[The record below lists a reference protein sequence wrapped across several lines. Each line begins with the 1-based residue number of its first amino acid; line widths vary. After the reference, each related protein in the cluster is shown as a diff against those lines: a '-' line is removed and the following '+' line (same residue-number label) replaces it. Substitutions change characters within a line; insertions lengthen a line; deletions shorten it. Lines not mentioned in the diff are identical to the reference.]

1 MIDNEVSF
9 TSLCYITV
17 DYEGRIWLNRLADVE
32 DDILHTPFKSERTD
46 NYFENRDRLY
56 RNDGPTALGTV
67 GIWEWT
73 AIPNRDNPAID
84 YVQSYYV
91 KDYSPV
97 RVVVLMAKSLDE
109 VVEQL
114 QNGTARTQAYF
125 CDTLFCYEPKWG
137 QFAGVLCRAN
147 EFNISDRC
155 AKLSETVYSLPSYT
169 ISSGDIYN
177 WDDRNL
183 RFLKTLQVGEPSGYV
198 SIGNTDEVIRTLI
211 LERTTWPLFKEC
223 IGATKAEWKHCKL
236 LLEKICGESLYDAIV
251 QKLNC
256 TLDQAKQTVDDFVN
270 RADALTKVGDIDV
283 NVLAEI
289 AKNHDELRELCEKA
303 VSVEWHNSHAAEIAK
318 AEAEV
323 SEMEGTISIAKK
335 QHSELLAEI
344 ATKQGE
350 LDRLLAEIA
359 QYESIGKETLVA
371 VRQKIADAQKDIA
384 GFIADISVFLPQS
397 NATLPYGNHPAPWQ
411 YSSASGRYSDEDEEI
426 ELAESWRNE
435 YDAIYQNLSCA
446 LSIEPDF
453 CSMLTAFLYATH
465 INNVP
470 TLIAGPG
477 GQDIAEVLS
486 VSMYANGAGQLTL
499 GDECDLSIVERIS
512 EADDSIV
519 SVQNMFG
526 KGWTDALPQKFTRL
540 KKQIIWTHPYV
551 EDMFRG
557 DPRKPWI
564 DISSEKITQRHLGMV
579 ALQTYLREKSNS
591 LDAIPAIE
599 FLDEH
604 LQPFSRFLEIFE
616 ISKDDILVPVGSKGA
631 LGSYKDELEK
641 SLSALKQKRDDHPE
655 LFETDDSSDSG
666 KKSLLDALYE
676 EGVIP
681 TYSFPKNVVSTY
693 ISDVSGKVKY
703 QVERGLDVAIGEYA
717 PGRAIVVDKTTY
729 QIGGLYYPGGERSE
743 RTAASPAKAFIQDA
757 SYRKSIRTCS
767 QCGWFGLEEDNPDT
781 CPFCG
786 NKALTNMLP
795 MLRPWGFAPRNAT
808 SIETAQ
814 LNEEYSATQQPLYS
828 TLPDADDVTAVNGCA
843 NIRMAVRPNQ
853 RIIMLNNGVSGKGF
867 TICCDCGA
875 AMPGDDPAVLKDVL
889 RPYRSKFIKTRC
901 KHSDTINV
909 NLGYDFVTDMLVL
922 EFALDRQQ
930 IDTNP
935 TRNSWLNRA
944 GQSLAEGLRLAACQ
958 ELDIEFTEL
967 VTGFRVRQNR
977 NGDFVDIYLYDSL
990 SSGAGYAVSIESS
1003 IRQLLTKTRELLE
1016 GCTCDSA
1023 CHSCLKHYRNQY
1035 IHSVLDRKAA
1045 LDLLNWGETGARVS
1059 AVPYEK
1065 QQYLL
1070 KSLEQ
1075 ILQISGI
1082 HIDVNHESVWA
1093 EGRYSKKKVVVYP
1106 AMWTKPIEENTIF
1119 VSDAHLKYAKPYALK
1134 TILDSL

>member
-109 VVEQL
+109 VIEQL

-270 RADALTKVGDIDV
+270 RADALVKVGDIDV

-323 SEMEGTISIAKK
+323 SEMEETISIAKK

-371 VRQKIADAQKDIA
+371 VRQKIADAQKDMA

-397 NATLPYGNHPAPWQ
+397 NATLPYGNPPASWQ
-411 YSSASGRYSDEDEEI
+411 YSSTSGQYSDEDI

-446 LSIEPDF
+446 LGIEPDF

>member
-1 MIDNEVSF
+1 
-9 TSLCYITV
+9 
-17 DYEGRIWLNRLADVE
+17 
-32 DDILHTPFKSERTD
+32 
-46 NYFENRDRLY
+46 
-56 RNDGPTALGTV
+56 
-67 GIWEWT
+67 
-73 AIPNRDNPAID
+73 
-84 YVQSYYV
+84 
-91 KDYSPV
+91 
-97 RVVVLMAKSLDE
+97 MAKSLDE

-183 RFLKTLQVGEPSGYV
+183 RFLKTLQLVEPSGYV

-270 RADALTKVGDIDV
+270 RADALIKVGDIDV

-323 SEMEGTISIAKK
+323 SEMEETISIAKK

-371 VRQKIADAQKDIA
+371 VRQKIADAQKDMA

-397 NATLPYGNHPAPWQ
+397 NATLPYGNPPASWQ
-411 YSSASGRYSDEDEEI
+411 YSSTSGQYSDEDI

-446 LSIEPDF
+446 LGIEPDF

-551 EDMFRG
+551 EDMLSIAPLARSESGGVLFPARMHMLFRG
-557 DPRKPWI
+557 IKGVYACTNPDCPHSHTENGLTLGEVYFSDGNLTCKECGSTIYELYNDRRCGSIFFRGFVLKQDFEARRRTYLWHQPGMINEDEVKEIHLFIPSAGYRLPERQGQNKISPCYLDVQSGFIDFSDDSLDGKQGIRKLYYSGFTAKARPDILTFSTCPHCRHELSKMQLTSFNTRGNQSFFNLIKAQFQAQPAVPGKTGDPDRLPNEGRKVLLFSDSRQRAAKLARDMSDASDMTAARQLAVLAI
-564 DISSEKITQRHLGMV
+564 DRMEHEVAEQSMNYFYDYFAMV
-579 ALQTYLREKSNS
+579 AVEHHVQIFHDSETEKQRER
-591 LDAIPAIE
+591 LIE
-599 FLDEH
+599 HGTQALKNYTRARKRG
-604 LQPFSRFLEIFE
+604 QQYTPRFTIDNAPTQMKEQLIRFYCGGYNT
-616 ISKDDILVPVGSKGA
+616 LV
-631 LGSYKDELEK
+631 D
-641 SLSALKQKRDDHPE
+641 SALSWIEP
-655 LFETDDSSDSG
+655 TDAAKWDA
-666 KKSLLDALYE
+666 LDALE
-676 EGVIP
+676 EAGIEVSEEEFMEFFNAWILSTCDTSVILGHTIP
-681 TYSFPKNVVSTY
+681 
-693 ISDVSGKVKY
+693 DV
-703 QVERGLDVAIGEYA
+703 
-717 PGRAIVVDKTTY
+717 
-729 QIGGLYYPGGERSE
+729 
-743 RTAASPAKAFIQDA
+743 
-757 SYRKSIRTCS
+757 IR
-767 QCGWFGLEEDNPDT
+767 E
-781 CPFCG
+781 
-786 NKALTNMLP
+786 K
-795 MLRPWGFAPRNAT
+795 
-808 SIETAQ
+808 
-814 LNEEYSATQQPLYS
+814 
-828 TLPDADDVTAVNGCA
+828 
-843 NIRMAVRPNQ
+843 VRPNYVGYVQ
-853 RIIMLNNGVSGKGF
+853 R
-867 TICCDCGA
+867 
-875 AMPGDDPAVLKDVL
+875 
-889 RPYRSKFIKTRC
+889 RSQKT
-901 KHSDTINV
+901 
-909 NLGYDFVTDMLVL
+909 
-922 EFALDRQQ
+922 
-930 IDTNP
+930 
-935 TRNSWLNRA
+935 
-944 GQSLAEGLRLAACQ
+944 
-958 ELDIEFTEL
+958 
-967 VTGFRVRQNR
+967 
-977 NGDFVDIYLYDSL
+977 VD
-990 SSGAGYAVSIESS
+990 
-1003 IRQLLTKTRELLE
+1003 
-1016 GCTCDSA
+1016 
-1023 CHSCLKHYRNQY
+1023 
-1035 IHSVLDRKAA
+1035 
-1045 LDLLNWGETGARVS
+1045 
-1059 AVPYEK
+1059 
-1065 QQYLL
+1065 
-1070 KSLEQ
+1070 
-1075 ILQISGI
+1075 
-1082 HIDVNHESVWA
+1082 
-1093 EGRYSKKKVVVYP
+1093 
-1106 AMWTKPIEENTIF
+1106 
-1119 VSDAHLKYAKPYALK
+1119 
-1134 TILDSL
+1134 

>member
-73 AIPNRDNPAID
+73 AIPNRDNPTID
-84 YVQSYYV
+84 YVQSHYV

-183 RFLKTLQVGEPSGYV
+183 RFLKTLQAGEPSGYV
-198 SIGNTDEVIRTLI
+198 SIGNTNEVIRTLI

-256 TLDQAKQTVDDFVN
+256 TLDQAKQAVDDFVN
-270 RADALTKVGDIDV
+270 RADGIDKDKKFSTDIRGIMGWGDNDPIAAKWSRILREKFMDEGQSSNGKYYIDLSRVKPRFDLEHTWFRCERCSELTPYLLRGKCPSCQCEKIHPMTAEEIDALDFWRAPIDEALRGETIRV
-283 NVLAEI
+283 IDTEEHTAQLSH
-289 AKNHDELRELCEKA
+289 KDQRDELWSKTE
-303 VSVEWHNSHAAEIAK
+303 
-318 AEAEV
+318 
-323 SEMEGTISIAKK
+323 
-335 QHSELLAEI
+335 
-344 ATKQGE
+344 
-350 LDRLLAEIA
+350 
-359 QYESIGKETLVA
+359 QYELRFQDFLQDGEAPVDILSSTTTMEVGIDIGSLVA
-371 VRQKIADAQKDIA
+371 VGLRNIPPMRENYQQRA
-384 GFIADISVFLPQS
+384 GRAGRRGSSLSTIVTFCEDGPHDSLYFS
-397 NATLPYGNHPAPWQ
+397 NP
-411 YSSASGRYSDEDEEI
+411 
-426 ELAESWRNE
+426 
-435 YDAIYQNLSCA
+435 
-446 LSIEPDF
+446 
-453 CSMLTAFLYATH
+453 
-465 INNVP
+465 VP
-470 TLIAGPG
+470 
-477 GQDIAEVLS
+477 
-486 VSMYANGAGQLTL
+486 
-499 GDECDLSIVERIS
+499 
-512 EADDSIV
+512 
-519 SVQNMFG
+519 
-526 KGWTDALPQKFTRL
+526 
-540 KKQIIWTHPYV
+540 
-551 EDMFRG
+551 MFRG
-557 DPRKPWI
+557 DPRRPWI
-564 DISSEKITQRHLGMV
+564 DIGSEKIVQRHLGMV
-579 ALQTYLREKSNS
+579 ALQSYLRTKANS
-591 LDAIPAIE
+591 LDAISAIE
-599 FLDEH
+599 FLDDH
-604 LQPFSRFLEIFE
+604 LQPFSGFLTTFK
-616 ISKDDILVPVGSKGA
+616 ISENDILVPANSQGA
-631 LGSYKDELEK
+631 LYSYKGDLEK
-641 SLSALKQKRDDHPE
+641 SLFALKQKRDNHPE
-655 LFETDDSSDSG
+655 LFETDDNSDSG
-666 KKSLLDALYE
+666 KKTLLDALYE
-676 EGVIP
+676 EGIIP

-693 ISDVSGKVKY
+693 ISDMGGKVKY

-743 RTAASPAKAFIQDA
+743 RTAASPARSFINDA
-757 SYRKSIRTCS
+757 SYRKTIRTCG
-767 QCGWFGLEEDNPDT
+767 QCGWFGLEEDNHEA

-786 NKALTNMLP
+786 NSVLTNMLP

-814 LNEEYSATQQPLYS
+814 LNEEYTATQQPLYS
-828 TLPDADDVTAVNGCA
+828 TLPDADDVIDVDDCA

-853 RIIMLNNGVSGKGF
+853 RIIMLNKGVGGKGF

-875 AMPGDDPAVLKDVL
+875 AMPGGDPVVLKDIL
-889 RPYRSKFIKTRC
+889 RPYRSKFNKTRC
-901 KHSDTINV
+901 RHTDTDNV

-922 EFALDRQQ
+922 EFALDRQL
-930 IDTNP
+930 IDINP
-935 TRNSWLNRA
+935 QRNSWLNRA
-944 GQSLAEGLRLAACQ
+944 GQSLAEALRLAACQ

-967 VTGFRVRQNR
+967 VTGYRVRHNQ
-977 NGDFVDIYLYDSL
+977 NGDFVDVYLYDSL

-1003 IRQLLTKTRELLE
+1003 IQKLLTKTRELLA
-1016 GCTCDSA
+1016 GCSCDSA
-1023 CHSCLKHYRNQY
+1023 CHKCLKHYRNQY

-1045 LDLLNWGETGARVS
+1045 LDLLNWGETGIRAS
-1059 AVPYEK
+1059 ALPDK
-1065 QQYLL
+1065 NQQYLL
-1070 KSLEQ
+1070 QSLEQ
-1075 ILQISGI
+1075 ILQISGV
-1082 HIDVNHESVWA
+1082 HIDVKHDPVRA

-1106 AMWTKPIEENTIF
+1106 AMWTKPVEENTIF

-1134 TILDSL
+1134 TILDNL